1 MTDALLT
8 RFFWRT
14 LDRLDYWIMRARLW
28 VVDAACGPFPDG
40 DTPTDPEH
48 CRSGRCL
55 RRWWGCPRRT
65 FG

>member
-28 VVDAACGPFPDG
+28 VVDAASGPFPDG
-40 DTPTDPEH
+40 DTPD
-48 CRSGRCL
+48 
-55 RRWWGCPRRT
+55 
-65 FG
+65 